1 MHGERAGPS
10 RWTQLAILPSR
21 EMVDDVRGQKPRR
34 LALPESS
41 DRHQARIAAGR
52 GCVRSGRAFLDEVGE
67 VVILAGGKTGAG

>member
-34 LALPESS
+34 LA
-41 DRHQARIAAGR
+41 
-52 GCVRSGRAFLDEVGE
+52 
-67 VVILAGGKTGAG
+67 